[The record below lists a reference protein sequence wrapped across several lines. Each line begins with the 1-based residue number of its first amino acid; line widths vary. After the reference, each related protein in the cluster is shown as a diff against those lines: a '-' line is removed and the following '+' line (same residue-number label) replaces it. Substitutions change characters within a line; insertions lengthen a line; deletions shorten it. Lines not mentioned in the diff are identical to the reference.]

1 MSFKCDFCGEA
12 QLPGT
17 KPEKVVTKLRL
28 IPLCPV
34 QEIDPLTNMVVV
46 RSRER
51 EEIIEEKLACPACAK
66 TQRKPEL
73 IFI

>member
-1 MSFKCDFCGEA
+1 
-12 QLPGT
+12 
-17 KPEKVVTKLRL
+17 
-28 IPLCPV
+28 
-34 QEIDPLTNMVVV
+34 MVVV